1 MLVRFLFFLRSHIVL
16 CACVNARACA
26 YVFCFFYFGE
36 GIVRG
41 SRRARVIRSKGAM
54 NFEFEREIG
63 FINSQPS
70 LAECLTS
77 FPAVLESFQTSSIKE
92 STVIPPPFEHTIP
105 SLSPCTGS
113 QPRPTARSQ
122 QNRGTSATNGLQ
134 THHRAAQQ
142 PCPPGQAP
150 APAAATTAGPL
161 AHEFP
166 WMKEKKSSKK
176 CPKPGNSSNG
186 AGSIIP
192 PASSSPSPTAS
203 GYASTGI
210 ESPTD
215 PGQAALDA
223 GGAGSRRL
231 RTAYTNTQLLELE
244 KEFHFNKYLCRPR
257 RVEIAAL
264 LDLTER
270 QVKVW
275 FQNRRMKHKRQTTHH
290 RDGGG
295 GGPESSDPGGFEPLE
310 GADASSPYSS
320 QPLEASGTG
329 EASSESESGSGNP
342 SSAAY
347 TADSGDNT
355 QPTPEERGGLSRPQ
369 LPGASGSSDATTA
382 HHSPPDPGLIQLNEP
397 GSATAPASDPSFPE
411 QQDSSITSSSAPS
424 ASSALP
430 DLTFFAGDAC
440 LSPSL
445 QSSLDSPVDFSEED
459 FDLFTSTLCTIDLQ
473 HLNF

>member
-1 MLVRFLFFLRSHIVL
+1 
-16 CACVNARACA
+16 
-26 YVFCFFYFGE
+26 
-36 GIVRG
+36 
-41 SRRARVIRSKGAM
+41 M

-77 FPAVLESFQTSSIKE
+77 FPVLESFQTSSIKE

-105 SLSPCTGS
+105 SLSPCTAS
-113 QPRPTARSQ
+113 QPRPAARSQ
-122 QNRGTSATNGLQ
+122 QNRRTSVTNGLQ
-134 THHRAAQQ
+134 THHRGAQQ
-142 PCPPGQAP
+142 PCPPGQTP
-150 APAAATTAGPL
+150 APATAAPAGPL

-176 CPKPGNSSNG
+176 CTKPGSG
-186 AGSIIP
+186 PGGGGSIIP
-192 PASSSPSPTAS
+192 TASSSPSPTAS
-203 GYASTGI
+203 GYPSAGI

-215 PGQAALDA
+215 PSQASLDC

-295 GGPESSDPGGFEPLE
+295 HESGEFEPLE

-329 EASSESESGSGNP
+329 EAASDGEAGSCNP
-342 SSAAY
+342 SSAAAY
-347 TADSGDNT
+347 ASDSGDNA
-355 QPTPEERGGLSRPQ
+355 QPTPEEGGRLSRPERPQ
-369 LPGASGSSDATTA
+369 PPAASGSSDADVA
-382 HHSPPDPGLIQLNEP
+382 RHSPPAFTATTSADNPGLMQLGEAVT
-397 GSATAPASDPSFPE
+397 SATAGGSDPSFSE
-411 QQDSSITSSSAPS
+411 LRDSSVSSTSSSAPA
-424 ASSALP
+424 ASCSTPLP
-430 DLTFFAGDAC
+430 DLAFFAGDAC

>member
-1 MLVRFLFFLRSHIVL
+1 
-16 CACVNARACA
+16 
-26 YVFCFFYFGE
+26 
-36 GIVRG
+36 
-41 SRRARVIRSKGAM
+41 M

-105 SLSPCTGS
+105 SLSPYTGS
-113 QPRPTARSQ
+113 QPRPAARSQ
-122 QNRGTSATNGLQ
+122 QNRRNGSTNGIQ
-134 THHRAAQQ
+134 TQHRVAQQ
-142 PCPPGQAP
+142 PCPPGQGLS
-150 APAAATTAGPL
+150 PAAATQAGPL

-176 CPKPGNSSNG
+176 GPKPGNSSSNG
-186 AGSIIP
+186 GSIIP
-192 PASSSPSPTAS
+192 SASSSPSPTAS
-203 GYASTGI
+203 GYASAGV
-210 ESPTD
+210 ESPTESGHA
-215 PGQAALDA
+215 GQDA
-223 GGAGSRRL
+223 GPGGSRRL

-275 FQNRRMKHKRQTTHH
+275 FQNRRMKHKRQTHH

-295 GGPESSDPGGFEPLE
+295 GQESGEPGGFEPLE

-329 EASSESESGSGNP
+329 EASEGEAPSSNP
-342 SSAAY
+342 SSDAH
-347 TADSGDNT
+347 TTDSGDNVAKG
-355 QPTPEERGGLSRPQ
+355 EGRSA
-369 LPGASGSSDATTA
+369 LPLLPAASSDVAH
-382 HHSPPDPGLIQLNEP
+382 HHSPPAFSHTDCRSMQPLEENGSEP
-397 GSATAPASDPSFPE
+397 SSDLVFSEQRDLSSTPPA
-411 QQDSSITSSSAPS
+411 SSSALS
-424 ASSALP
+424 
-430 DLTFFAGDAC
+430 DLTLFAGDAC

-459 FDLFTSTLCTIDLQ
+459 FDLFTSTLSTIDLQ

>member
-1 MLVRFLFFLRSHIVL
+1 
-16 CACVNARACA
+16 
-26 YVFCFFYFGE
+26 
-36 GIVRG
+36 
-41 SRRARVIRSKGAM
+41 M

-105 SLSPCTGS
+105 SFSPCTATQPKPASGS
-113 QPRPTARSQ
+113 QQTRRS
-122 QNRGTSATNGLQ
+122 SATNDHQ
-134 THHRAAQQ
+134 THHRGVQQ

-150 APAAATTAGPL
+150 APATPAGPL

-176 CPKPGNSSNG
+176 CPKPGISSSG
-186 AGSIIP
+186 GGSIISP
-192 PASSSPSPTAS
+192 TSSYPSPNAS
-203 GYASTGI
+203 GYASAGI

-215 PGQAALDA
+215 SSLVGLDV

-295 GGPESSDPGGFEPLE
+295 GSPCSSGYEPLD

-320 QPLEASGTG
+320 QPLEASEESTTESEQGSGALLTAIPGAYGTTDNG
-329 EASSESESGSGNP
+329 NNAQPTQEDTGRASQQQPGTSGSTDSAAALRSQTISTDSTGLRPHSGAGTAPGAEPSFLDHRNLSIAPSESHAP
-342 SSAAY
+342 SS
-347 TADSGDNT
+347 
-355 QPTPEERGGLSRPQ
+355 
-369 LPGASGSSDATTA
+369 
-382 HHSPPDPGLIQLNEP
+382 
-397 GSATAPASDPSFPE
+397 
-411 QQDSSITSSSAPS
+411 SSSS
-424 ASSALP
+424 TALS
-430 DLTFFAGDAC
+430 DLTLFTEDAC

>member
-1 MLVRFLFFLRSHIVL
+1 
-16 CACVNARACA
+16 
-26 YVFCFFYFGE
+26 
-36 GIVRG
+36 
-41 SRRARVIRSKGAM
+41 M

-105 SLSPCTGS
+105 SFSPCTAS
-113 QPRPTARSQ
+113 QPRPAARSQ
-122 QNRGTSATNGLQ
+122 QNRRASATNGLQ
-134 THHRAAQQ
+134 THHGAAQQ
-142 PCPPGQAP
+142 PYTTGHAP
-150 APAAATTAGPL
+150 APATVTPTGPI

-166 WMKEKKSSKK
+166 WMKEKKSYKK
-176 CPKPGNSSNG
+176 CPKLGSNSSG
-186 AGSIIP
+186 TGSIIP
-192 PASSSPSPTAS
+192 PASSSPSSTAS
-203 GYASTGI
+203 GYASAGI

-215 PGQAALDA
+215 PSQAGLDA

-275 FQNRRMKHKRQTTHH
+275 FQNRRMKHKRQNTHH
-290 RDGGG
+290 RDGSGG
-295 GGPESSDPGGFEPLE
+295 SHESSDTGGFEPLE

-329 EASSESESGSGNP
+329 ETASEGEPGGGNP

-347 TADSGDNT
+347 ANDSGDNA
-355 QPTPEERGGLSRPQ
+355 QPTLEEGGRLSIPERSPLFT
-369 LPGASGSSDATTA
+369 ASGCSDSAA
-382 HHSPPDPGLIQLNEP
+382 ARHSPPALAVTNSADNPGLMQLSESVP
-397 GSATAPASDPSFPE
+397 GLTAAPE
-411 QQDSSITSSSAPS
+411 QQDSSITPTASSAPS
-424 ASSALP
+424 AVSSSSTLA

-445 QSSLDSPVDFSEED
+445 QSTLDSPVDFSEED

>member
-1 MLVRFLFFLRSHIVL
+1 
-16 CACVNARACA
+16 
-26 YVFCFFYFGE
+26 
-36 GIVRG
+36 
-41 SRRARVIRSKGAM
+41 M

-105 SLSPCTGS
+105 SLSPCTAS
-113 QPRPTARSQ
+113 QPRPAARSQ
-122 QNRGTSATNGLQ
+122 QNRRASAGNGLQ

-150 APAAATTAGPL
+150 APATAAPAGPL

-176 CPKPGNSSNG
+176 CPKPGGSSG
-186 AGSIIP
+186 GGGSIIP
-192 PASSSPSPTAS
+192 AASSSPSPAAS
-203 GYASTGI
+203 GYASAGI

-215 PGQAALDA
+215 PSQAGLD
-223 GGAGSRRL
+223 GGAAGSRRL

-290 RDGGG
+290 REGGG
-295 GGPESSDPGGFEPLE
+295 HEPGDPGGFEPLE

-329 EASSESESGSGNP
+329 GAASEGEPGSGNP
-342 SSAAY
+342 SSAAVAAP
-347 TADSGDNT
+347 TAYANDSGDKA
-355 QPTPEERGGLSRPQ
+355 QPTPEEGGRLSRPEPPP
-369 LPGASGSSDATTA
+369 LPPASGSSDAAATRR
-382 HHSPPDPGLIQLNEP
+382 SPPAFTPTPTADNPGTMQQQLGEA
-397 GSATAPASDPSFPE
+397 GRGAPAVPDRSFSE
-411 QQDSSITSSSAPS
+411 RQDSSITSSSAPPA

-430 DLTFFAGDAC
+430 DLTFFGGDSC

>member
-1 MLVRFLFFLRSHIVL
+1 
-16 CACVNARACA
+16 
-26 YVFCFFYFGE
+26 
-36 GIVRG
+36 
-41 SRRARVIRSKGAM
+41 M

-105 SLSPCTGS
+105 SLSPCTAS
-113 QPRPTARSQ
+113 QPRPAARSQ
-122 QNRGTSATNGLQ
+122 QNRRTSVANGLQ
-134 THHRAAQQ
+134 THHRGAQQ
-142 PCPPGQAP
+142 PCPAGQPP
-150 APAAATTAGPL
+150 APAVAAPAGPL

-176 CPKPGNSSNG
+176 CPKPGSGFSG
-186 AGSIIP
+186 GGSIIP
-192 PASSSPSPTAS
+192 TASSSPSPTAS
-203 GYASTGI
+203 GYTSAGI

-215 PGQAALDA
+215 PSQAGLDN

-295 GGPESSDPGGFEPLE
+295 HESSEFEPLE

-329 EASSESESGSGNP
+329 EAASDSEAGSCNP

-347 TADSGDNT
+347 ANDSGDNA
-355 QPTPEERGGLSRPQ
+355 QPTPEEGGRLSRPERPP
-369 LPGASGSSDATTA
+369 LPGASGSSDAA
-382 HHSPPDPGLIQLNEP
+382 DIPGLMQLGEAGLTAAEVAASEP
-397 GSATAPASDPSFPE
+397 SFSEQRDSSVSSAESCAPAAA
-411 QQDSSITSSSAPS
+411 SSST
-424 ASSALP
+424 ALP
-430 DLTFFAGDAC
+430 DLTFFAGDTC

>member
-1 MLVRFLFFLRSHIVL
+1 
-16 CACVNARACA
+16 
-26 YVFCFFYFGE
+26 
-36 GIVRG
+36 
-41 SRRARVIRSKGAM
+41 M

-77 FPAVLESFQTSSIKE
+77 FPAVLESFQTSSIKD

-105 SLSPCTGS
+105 SLSPCTS
-113 QPRPTARSQ
+113 NQARPRSQ
-122 QNRGTSATNGLQ
+122 KRTSNGLQ
-134 THHRAAQQ
+134 LRTPQPQQ
-142 PCPPGQAP
+142 GPV
-150 APAAATTAGPL
+150 PAASGGTL

-176 CPKPGNSSNG
+176 CPKPG
-186 AGSIIP
+186 
-192 PASSSPSPTAS
+192 PATAAASSPSP
-203 GYASTGI
+203 ASTGYANVGL
-210 ESPTD
+210 ESPTEAQ
-215 PGQAALDA
+215 GGLDS
-223 GGAGSRRL
+223 GSGSRRL

-290 RDGGG
+290 RDGQDG
-295 GGPESSDPGGFEPLE
+295 DPGGFEPLE
-310 GADASSPYSS
+310 GTDVASPYSS
-320 QPLEASGTG
+320 QPLEASGSGAGSGPASGSGSGTG
-329 EASSESESGSGNP
+329 SAAASESET
-342 SSAAY
+342 SASTTTSY
-347 TADSGDNT
+347 TNSIDNK
-355 QPTPEERGGLSRPQ
+355 QPTPEENK
-369 LPGASGSSDATTA
+369 ASGQEAASDTA
-382 HHSPPDPGLIQLNEP
+382 VRSPPFPTPTADNPATMAEGRA
-397 GSATAPASDPSFPE
+397 SATDHSFTEPQE
-411 QQDSSITSSSAPS
+411 AVS
-424 ASSALP
+424 LP
-430 DLTFFAGDAC
+430 DLNFFSADSCLQISDA

-473 HLNF
+473 HLQF

>member
-1 MLVRFLFFLRSHIVL
+1 
-16 CACVNARACA
+16 
-26 YVFCFFYFGE
+26 
-36 GIVRG
+36 
-41 SRRARVIRSKGAM
+41 M

-105 SLSPCTGS
+105 SLSPCTAS
-113 QPRPTARSQ
+113 QPRPAARSQ
-122 QNRGTSATNGLQ
+122 QNRRTSVTNGFQ
-134 THHRAAQQ
+134 THHRTAQQ

-150 APAAATTAGPL
+150 APATASPL

-166 WMKEKKSSKK
+166 WMKEKKSAKK
-176 CPKPGNSSNG
+176 CPKPSGGG
-186 AGSIIP
+186 AIIP

-203 GYASTGI
+203 GYASAGI

-215 PGQAALDA
+215 PCQAGLE
-223 GGAGSRRL
+223 GGGSGSRRL

-290 RDGGG
+290 RDGSGG
-295 GGPESSDPGGFEPLE
+295 SHESSDPGGFEPLE
-310 GADASSPYSS
+310 GTDASSPYSS

-329 EASSESESGSGNP
+329 EVTSESDPGGGNP
-342 SSAAY
+342 SSAAGP
-347 TADSGDNT
+347 TAYVNDSGDNA
-355 QPTPEERGGLSRPQ
+355 QPTPEEGGRLNLPERPP
-369 LPGASGSSDATTA
+369 LPGASGSSDSAATQL
-382 HHSPPDPGLIQLNEP
+382 SPPTFTATNSAENTALMPRNEAGP
-397 GSATAPASDPSFPE
+397 AAPAADPSFPE
-411 QQDSSITSSSAPS
+411 QRDSSITPIASSAPS
-424 ASSALP
+424 AASSSSALP

>member
-1 MLVRFLFFLRSHIVL
+1 
-16 CACVNARACA
+16 
-26 YVFCFFYFGE
+26 
-36 GIVRG
+36 
-41 SRRARVIRSKGAM
+41 M

-77 FPAVLESFQTSSIKE
+77 FPAALESFQTSSIKE

-105 SLSPCTGS
+105 SLSPCTAS
-113 QPRPTARSQ
+113 QPRPAARSQ
-122 QNRGTSATNGLQ
+122 QNRRTSATNGLQ
-134 THHRAAQQ
+134 THHRGAQQ
-142 PCPPGQAP
+142 PGPPGQAP
-150 APAAATTAGPL
+150 APITATPAGTL

-176 CPKPGNSSNG
+176 CPKPGGSSSG
-186 AGSIIP
+186 CGSIIP
-192 PASSSPSPTAS
+192 PSSSSPSPTAS
-203 GYASTGI
+203 GYASAGI

-215 PGQAALDA
+215 SSQAGLDG

-290 RDGGG
+290 RDGSGG
-295 GGPESSDPGGFEPLE
+295 GGGHESSDPGGFEPLE

-329 EASSESESGSGNP
+329 ESTLEVETVSGDP
-342 SSAAY
+342 SSAAAPSAY
-347 TADSGDNT
+347 ANDSGDNA
-355 QPTPEERGGLSRPQ
+355 QPTPDEGGRLSLPERPP
-369 LPGASGSSDATTA
+369 LPGESGSSDVA
-382 HHSPPDPGLIQLNEP
+382 HNSPPSFTATNSADNPGLVKLSEA
-397 GSATAPASDPSFPE
+397 GTAAAASDSPFSE
-411 QQDSSITSSSAPS
+411 QRDISITSTASSAPPA
-424 ASSALP
+424 ASSSTALP

>member
-1 MLVRFLFFLRSHIVL
+1 
-16 CACVNARACA
+16 
-26 YVFCFFYFGE
+26 
-36 GIVRG
+36 
-41 SRRARVIRSKGAM
+41 M

-105 SLSPCTGS
+105 SLSPCTAS
-113 QPRPTARSQ
+113 QPRPAAGSQ
-122 QNRGTSATNGLQ
+122 QNRRTSVTNGLQ
-134 THHRAAQQ
+134 THHRGAQQ
-142 PCPPGQAP
+142 PCPSGQAP
-150 APAAATTAGPL
+150 APATATPAGPL

-176 CPKPGNSSNG
+176 CTKPGSSSSG
-186 AGSIIP
+186 GGSILP

-203 GYASTGI
+203 GYASAGI

-215 PGQAALDA
+215 PSQASLDS

-295 GGPESSDPGGFEPLE
+295 GGGHESGDPGGFEPLE

-329 EASSESESGSGNP
+329 EATSDGEAGSCNP
-342 SSAAY
+342 SSANAY
-347 TADSGDNT
+347 ANDSGDNA
-355 QPTPEERGGLSRPQ
+355 QPTPEKGGRLSRPERPP
-369 LPGASGSSDATTA
+369 LPEASGSSDSAAA
-382 HHSPPDPGLIQLNEP
+382 HHSPPAFPATTSADNTGLMQLNEAGP
-397 GSATAPASDPSFPE
+397 TAAAAADPSFSE
-411 QQDSSITSSSAPS
+411 QQDSSITSASSSAPPAAS
-424 ASSALP
+424 SSALP

>member
-1 MLVRFLFFLRSHIVL
+1 
-16 CACVNARACA
+16 
-26 YVFCFFYFGE
+26 
-36 GIVRG
+36 
-41 SRRARVIRSKGAM
+41 M

-92 STVIPPPFEHTIP
+92 PTVIPPLFEHTIP
-105 SLSPCTGS
+105 SLSPCTAS
-113 QPRPTARSQ
+113 QPRPAARSQ
-122 QNRGTSATNGLQ
+122 QNRRTSSTNGLQ
-134 THHRAAQQ
+134 THHRGAQQ
-142 PCPPGQAP
+142 PCPSGQAP
-150 APAAATTAGPL
+150 APATATSAGPL

-176 CPKPGNSSNG
+176 CLKAGGSSSG
-186 AGSIIP
+186 GGSIIP
-192 PASSSPSPTAS
+192 PASSTPSPTAS
-203 GYASTGI
+203 GYGSAGI
-210 ESPTD
+210 ESPTE
-215 PGQAALDA
+215 PSQAVLD

-295 GGPESSDPGGFEPLE
+295 GGQESSDPGGFEPLE

-329 EASSESESGSGNP
+329 EAISESEAGSGNL
-342 SSAAY
+342 SSASAPPAY
-347 TADSGDNT
+347 ANDSGDNA
-355 QPTPEERGGLSRPQ
+355 QPTPEEGGHLSCPECPP
-369 LPGASGSSDATTA
+369 LLGAHGSSDAAAA
-382 HHSPPDPGLIQLNEP
+382 HHSPPTFTTTSSADNRGLLPLSEAGAVAAASAGAAASEP
-397 GSATAPASDPSFPE
+397 PFSE
-411 QQDSSITSSSAPS
+411 QGDTSITSTASSAPPA
-424 ASSALP
+424 ASS
-430 DLTFFAGDAC
+430 
-440 LSPSL
+440 SL

>member
-1 MLVRFLFFLRSHIVL
+1 
-16 CACVNARACA
+16 
-26 YVFCFFYFGE
+26 
-36 GIVRG
+36 
-41 SRRARVIRSKGAM
+41 M

-105 SLSPCTGS
+105 SLSPCTATQPKPASGS
-113 QPRPTARSQ
+113 QQSRRSS
-122 QNRGTSATNGLQ
+122 TTNDHQ
-134 THHRAAQQ
+134 THLRAVQQ

-150 APAAATTAGPL
+150 SPATPAGPL

-176 CPKPGNSSNG
+176 CPKPGSSSSG
-186 AGSIIP
+186 CGSIITST
-192 PASSSPSPTAS
+192 ASYPSPNAS
-203 GYASTGI
+203 GYASAGI

-215 PGQAALDA
+215 SNQVGLEA

-290 RDGGG
+290 RDGSGG
-295 GGPESSDPGGFEPLE
+295 SPCSSGFEPLE
-310 GADASSPYSS
+310 GADASSPYSC

-329 EASSESESGSGNP
+329 ESTTESEEGNTNAP
-342 SSAAY
+342 STAIPGTTDNRDNAQPTQEDTLRVSQSQPGTSVSTDSAAALRSP
-347 TADSGDNT
+347 TNSTDST
-355 QPTPEERGGLSRPQ
+355 GLIPQ
-369 LPGASGSSDATTA
+369 NGAGNASGVDA
-382 HHSPPDPGLIQLNEP
+382 SFLNHR
-397 GSATAPASDPSFPE
+397 
-411 QQDSSITSSSAPS
+411 DSSNVPSDSHVSS
-424 ASSALP
+424 ASSSTTLSDLALF
-430 DLTFFAGDAC
+430 TEDAC

-445 QSSLDSPVDFSEED
+445 QSSLESPVDFSEED

>member
-1 MLVRFLFFLRSHIVL
+1 
-16 CACVNARACA
+16 
-26 YVFCFFYFGE
+26 
-36 GIVRG
+36 
-41 SRRARVIRSKGAM
+41 M

-92 STVIPPPFEHTIP
+92 STVIPPPFEQTIP
-105 SLSPCTGS
+105 SLSPCTAS
-113 QPRPTARSQ
+113 QPRQAARSQ
-122 QNRGTSATNGLQ
+122 HNRRASTSNGLH
-134 THHRAAQQ
+134 THHRATQQ

-150 APAAATTAGPL
+150 APATATPAGPL

-176 CPKPGNSSNG
+176 CPKPGSGSSG
-186 AGSIIP
+186 GGSIVP
-192 PASSSPSPTAS
+192 AASSSPSPAAS
-203 GYASTGI
+203 GYASAGI

-215 PGQAALDA
+215 PNQAALDG

-290 RDGGG
+290 REGGG
-295 GGPESSDPGGFEPLE
+295 GHESGDPGGFEPLE

-329 EASSESESGSGNP
+329 GASEGERGSSNP
-342 SSAAY
+342 SSAAAAAAPTAY
-347 TADSGDNT
+347 ADSGDNA
-355 QPTPEERGGLSRPQ
+355 QPTPEEGGHASRTEPQ
-369 LPGASGSSDATTA
+369 ALPAASGSSPVGFTATTA
-382 HHSPPDPGLIQLNEP
+382 ANNAAPGTMQFDEAERGGPTTVAAPPGPDV
-397 GSATAPASDPSFPE
+397 SFSE
-411 QQDSSITSSSAPS
+411 QRDSSVTSSS
-424 ASSALP
+424 SS
-430 DLTFFAGDAC
+430 
-440 LSPSL
+440 SL

>member
-1 MLVRFLFFLRSHIVL
+1 
-16 CACVNARACA
+16 
-26 YVFCFFYFGE
+26 
-36 GIVRG
+36 
-41 SRRARVIRSKGAM
+41 M

-92 STVIPPPFEHTIP
+92 STVIPPPFENTIP
-105 SLSPCTGS
+105 SLSPCTAS
-113 QPRPTARSQ
+113 QPRPSSRNQ
-122 QNRGTSATNGLQ
+122 QNRRTSVTNGLQ
-134 THHRAAQQ
+134 TNHRLSQQ
-142 PCPPGQAP
+142 PCPPSQAP
-150 APAAATTAGPL
+150 APNASSAAGSL

-176 CPKPGNSSNG
+176 CQKSGGSSSSG
-186 AGSIIP
+186 GSIIP
-192 PASSSPSPTAS
+192 SASSSPSPTAS
-203 GYASTGI
+203 GYALAGI

-215 PGQAALDA
+215 PNQAGLDV

-295 GGPESSDPGGFEPLE
+295 EGGGGNQESGEPSCIEPLE

-329 EASSESESGSGNP
+329 ELSDGEAGSSNP
-342 SSAAY
+342 SSAAAP
-347 TADSGDNT
+347 TAHTFDSGDNAH
-355 QPTPEERGGLSRPQ
+355 PTLEEGGLSSRPE
-369 LPGASGSSDATTA
+369 LPTLSNAADSCDSAAKYQSPEQFAAKHSSENTSVK
-382 HHSPPDPGLIQLNEP
+382 HLNET
-397 GSATAPASDPSFPE
+397 STVSVSDPAFCE
-411 QQDSSITSSSAPS
+411 QPDSSIPSSSC
-424 ASSALP
+424 SSELP
-430 DLTFFAGDAC
+430 DLTFFSGDAC
-440 LSPSL
+440 MSPSL

-459 FDLFTSTLCTIDLQ
+459 FDLFTRTLCTMDLQ

>member
-1 MLVRFLFFLRSHIVL
+1 
-16 CACVNARACA
+16 
-26 YVFCFFYFGE
+26 
-36 GIVRG
+36 
-41 SRRARVIRSKGAM
+41 M

-92 STVIPPPFEHTIP
+92 PTVIPPLFEHTIP
-105 SLSPCTGS
+105 SLSPCTAS
-113 QPRPTARSQ
+113 QPRPT
-122 QNRGTSATNGLQ
+122 
-134 THHRAAQQ
+134 HHRGAQQ
-142 PCPPGQAP
+142 PCPSGQ
-150 APAAATTAGPL
+150 
-161 AHEFP
+161 FP

-176 CPKPGNSSNG
+176 CLKAGGSSSG
-186 AGSIIP
+186 GGSIIP
-192 PASSSPSPTAS
+192 PASSTPSPTAS
-203 GYASTGI
+203 GY
-210 ESPTD
+210 
-215 PGQAALDA
+215 
-223 GGAGSRRL
+223 AGSRRL

-295 GGPESSDPGGFEPLE
+295 GGQESSDPGGFEPLE

-329 EASSESESGSGNP
+329 EAISESEAGSGNL
-342 SSAAY
+342 SSASAPPAY
-347 TADSGDNT
+347 ANDSGDNA
-355 QPTPEERGGLSRPQ
+355 QPTPEEGGHLSCPECPP
-369 LPGASGSSDATTA
+369 LLGAHGSSDAAAA
-382 HHSPPDPGLIQLNEP
+382 HHSPPTFTTTSSADNRGLLPLSEAGAVAAASAGAAASEP
-397 GSATAPASDPSFPE
+397 PFSE
-411 QQDSSITSSSAPS
+411 QGDTSITSTASSAPPAAS
-424 ASSALP
+424 SSSALP
-430 DLTFFAGDAC
+430 DLTFFAGDSC

>member
-1 MLVRFLFFLRSHIVL
+1 
-16 CACVNARACA
+16 
-26 YVFCFFYFGE
+26 
-36 GIVRG
+36 
-41 SRRARVIRSKGAM
+41 M

-77 FPAVLESFQTSSIKE
+77 FPTVLESFQTSSIKE
-92 STVIPPPFEHTIP
+92 STVIPPPFENTIT
-105 SLSPCTGS
+105 SLNPCTANH
-113 QPRPTARSQ
+113 PRSASRNQ
-122 QNRGTSATNGLQ
+122 QNQRSANGNSPQSL
-134 THHRAAQQ
+134 HRFTRQ
-142 PCPPGQAP
+142 PYPTGQAP
-150 APAAATTAGPL
+150 APSASSTAGPL
-161 AHEFP
+161 PQEFP

-176 CPKPGNSSNG
+176 CLKRGCGTSFAG
-186 AGSIIP
+186 GSIIP
-192 PASSSPSPTAS
+192 AVSSSPTGS
-203 GYASTGI
+203 GCSSAGI

-215 PGQAALDA
+215 PNQACLDV

-295 GGPESSDPGGFEPLE
+295 EGGAECQESGEPNCIEPLE
-310 GADASSPYSS
+310 GADASSPFSS
-320 QPLEASGTG
+320 QPLEGSGTREFSEG
-329 EASSESESGSGNP
+329 EGGSSNP
-342 SSAAY
+342 SSAGDSA
-347 TADSGDNT
+347 THAHDSGDNVH
-355 QPTPEERGGLSRPQ
+355 PTLEEGSLPYYPDLPTLSNT
-369 LPGASGSSDATTA
+369 SGSCDPAAKYYSPEQINTKNSRDFTTPK
-382 HHSPPDPGLIQLNEP
+382 HL
-397 GSATAPASDPSFPE
+397 SATSTIVVSESSFCDGPN
-411 QQDSSITSSSAPS
+411 SSIPSSSVNS
-424 ASSALP
+424 ELP
-430 DLTFFAGDAC
+430 DLTFFAGEVC
-440 LSPSL
+440 MSPSL

-459 FDLFTSTLCTIDLQ
+459 FDLFTSTLCTMDLQ